1 MKFNCGIT
9 GHTGV
14 LGSEIIKNNFG
25 VKFIKFKGDLTV
37 KKDVKKWLDKNNL
50 DFILHLAAI
59 VPTRIVANNFRYA
72 KKVNYLGTKNLIDE
86 LIKKEEKIKWFFFS
100 STSHVY
106 SFSKKK
112 ISERVKTKPSSKYGL
127 TKLEAENY
135 ISNKLKKNHIPF
147 CIGRIFSF
155 TNKNQTKSFVI
166 PSIINK
172 AKKAKKKVMFDN
184 VNHFRDFLC
193 VYDICKAIKILMKKK
208 STGIFNI
215 GSGMPILISS
225 IIKLVFNKYKKS
237 YHINNKTIG
246 NSLIANN
253 NKIRK
258 LNWKPSKNIK
268 SIIEEL
274 L

>member
-37 KKDVKKWLDKNNL
+37 KKDIKRWLEQNKL

-59 VPTRIVANNFRYA
+59 VPTRIVVNNFKYA

-112 ISERVKTKPSSKYGL
+112 
-127 TKLEAENY
+127 N
-135 ISNKLKKNHIPF
+135 
-147 CIGRIFSF
+147 
-155 TNKNQTKSFVI
+155 
-166 PSIINK
+166 
-172 AKKAKKKVMFDN
+172 
-184 VNHFRDFLC
+184 
-193 VYDICKAIKILMKKK
+193 
-208 STGIFNI
+208 
-215 GSGMPILISS
+215 
-225 IIKLVFNKYKKS
+225 
-237 YHINNKTIG
+237 
-246 NSLIANN
+246 
-253 NKIRK
+253 
-258 LNWKPSKNIK
+258 
-268 SIIEEL
+268 
-274 L
+274 

>member
-25 VKFIKFKGDLTV
+25 VKFIKFRGDLTV
-37 KKDVKKWLDKNNL
+37 KKDVKKWLDQNKL

-59 VPTRIVANNFRYA
+59 VPTRIVANNFKYA

-172 AKKAKKKVMFDN
+172 AKKAKKKIKFDN

-193 VYDICKAIKILMKKK
+193 VYDICKAIKILMKRK

-215 GSGMPILISS
+215 ASGKPILISN
-225 IIKLVFNKYKKS
+225 IIKLVFNKYKKN
-237 YHINNKTIG
+237 YLINNKTIG

-253 NKIRK
+253 NKIKK

>member
-25 VKFIKFKGDLTV
+25 VKFIKFRGDLTV
-37 KKDVKKWLDKNNL
+37 KKDVKKWLDQNKL

-59 VPTRIVANNFRYA
+59 VPTRIVANNFKYA

-86 LIKKEEKIKWFFFS
+86 LIRKEEKIKWFFFS

-112 ISERVKTKPSSKYGL
+112 ISERAKTIPSSKYGL
-127 TKLEAENY
+127 TKLKAENY

-155 TNKNQTKSFVI
+155 TNKKQTESFVI

-172 AKKAKKKVMFDN
+172 AKKAKKRIKFDN

-193 VYDICKAIKILMKKK
+193 VYDICKAIKILMKRK

-215 GSGMPILISS
+215 ASGKPILISN
-225 IIKLVFNKYKKS
+225 IIKLVFNKYKKN
-237 YHINNKTIG
+237 YLINNKTIG

-253 NKIRK
+253 NKIKK

>member
-25 VKFIKFKGDLTV
+25 VKFIKFRGDLTV
-37 KKDVKKWLDKNNL
+37 KKDVKKWLDQNKL

-59 VPTRIVANNFRYA
+59 VPTRIVANNFKYA

-172 AKKAKKKVMFDN
+172 AKKAKKKIKFDN

>member
-37 KKDVKKWLDKNNL
+37 KKDIKKWLDQNKL

-59 VPTRIVANNFRYA
+59 VPTRIVVNNFKYA

-127 TKLEAENY
+127 TKLKAENY
-135 ISNKLKKNHIPF
+135 LLNKLKKNHIPF

-155 TNKNQTKSFVI
+155 TNKKQTKSFVI

-253 NKIRK
+253 NKIKK

>member
-155 TNKNQTKSFVI
+155 TNKKQTKSFVI

-172 AKKAKKKVMFDN
+172 AKKAKKKVKFDN

>member
-37 KKDVKKWLDKNNL
+37 KKDVKNWLDKNKL
-50 DFILHLAAI
+50 DFIFHFAAI
-59 VPTRIVANNFRYA
+59 VPTKIVVNNFRYA
-72 KKVNYLGTKNLIDE
+72 NKVNYLGTKNLIDE
-86 LIKKEEKIKWFFFS
+86 LIKKEKKIKWFFFS

-112 ISERVKTKPSSKYGL
+112 ISERVKTKPSTKYGL
-127 TKLEAENY
+127 TKLKAENY
-135 ISNKLKKNHIPF
+135 ISNKLKLKKIPF

-155 TNKNQTKSFVI
+155 TNKKQTKAFVI
-166 PSIINK
+166 PNIISK
-172 AKKAKKKVMFDN
+172 AKEAKKKVRFDN

-193 VYDICKAIKILMKKK
+193 VYDICKAIKILLKKK

-215 GSGMPILISS
+215 GSGKPILISN
-225 IIKLVFNKYKKS
+225 IIKLVFNKYNKS
-237 YHINNKTIG
+237 YHINNKTTG
-246 NSLIANN
+246 NSLVANN
-253 NKIRK
+253 NKIKK
-258 LNWKPSKNIK
+258 LNWKPSKNIE
-268 SIIEEL
+268 SIIDEL
-274 L
+274 I